1 MFLEIITP
9 ERCVFSGDV
18 QLVQLPGSSGSF
30 ELLNKHAP
38 IISTLED
45 GVIKTI
51 NLEGSVTRYTV
62 IGGGVVEMNENKIIV
77 LAEGIQ

>member
-9 ERCVFSGDV
+9 ERSVFSGDV
-18 QLVQLPGSSGSF
+18 QLVQLPGSSSSF

>member
-9 ERCVFSGDV
+9 ERSVFSGDV